1 MFGLSCDKF
10 RGAFLNKFAMFKDGD
25 LIADVFH
32 DGEIVGDK
40 KVRKI
45 EFLLK
50 IHQKIHDL
58 SLDGNV
64 QGTDGFV
71 ADDEFRFDS
80 KSASNPDSLAL
91 TSAELMRK
99 SACKGRIESHKLKKL
114 GHAIHAIRGTHLW
127 KVNFKGFS

>member
-1 MFGLSCDKF
+1 MGRDGF
-10 RGAFLNKFAMFKDGD
+10 RWALLNKFAMFQDGD

-32 DGEIVGDK
+32 DGEIVSNK
-40 KVRKI
+40 KISQAK
-45 EFLLK
+45 FFLK

-80 KSASNPDSLAL
+80 ESASNPDSLAL
-91 TSAELMRK
+91 ATAELMWK
-99 SACKGRIESHKLKKL
+99 SARKGRIKSHEAKKF
-114 GHAIHAIRGTHLW
+114 GHAIYAIRGTHLW